1 MKLAIFAKPTSAN
14 MYKAICSLLFT
25 SITVACTAQFPKSL
39 KEVTNAVHGVAGGGG
54 LSNDEVVAGLKEAL
68 EQGAGQA
75 VSTGSAVDG
84 FWNDAELRIPF
95 PPEAEKVR
103 STLLGLGMQQQVE
116 DFEHTMNQAAEEA
129 VKEALPIL
137 RDAVLGMSI
146 GDGFAILQG
155 GDRAATAYLEDKAT
169 DPLREKFRPI
179 VEQATAKVA
188 LSSAWAPLASA
199 YNKAA
204 LFTGGRAVD
213 PDLDAYVTE
222 RALDGL
228 FTLIAREE
236 LRIRQDPVARTSEL
250 LQRVFGG

>member
-14 MYKAICSLLFT
+14 MYKAICFLLFT

-39 KEVTNAVHGVAGGGG
+39 KEVTNAVQGVTGGG
-54 LSNDEVVAGLKEAL
+54 LTNDEVVAGLKEAL

-75 VSTGSAVDG
+75 VATGSAVDG
-84 FWNDAELRIPF
+84 FWNDDQLRIPF

-103 STLLGLGMQQQVE
+103 STLLGLGMRGPVE
-116 DFEHTMNQAAEEA
+116 DFEHTMNTAAEQA

-146 GDGFAILQG
+146 GDGFTILRG
-155 GDRAATAYLEDKAT
+155 GERAATNYLQDKTTA
-169 DPLREKFRPI
+169 PLREKFRPI
-179 VEQATAKVA
+179 VEQANDEVA
-188 LSSAWAPLASA
+188 LTNAWEPLASA

-213 PDLDAYVTE
+213 PDLDAYVTD

-236 LRIRQDPVARTSEL
+236 LRIREDPLARTSEL
-250 LQRVFGG
+250 LKRVFGGQ